1 MFKIHC
7 CESWGN
13 CKYQHSL
20 SFNLVLNCFNFK
32 GAVYKKWWIT
42 VRNFFK
48 VARHYE
54 VHFKHF
60 HLVMQMFTRSMS
72 HKEVDFVNYIASKF
86 EDLKEKELKED
97 LLSNITSL
105 INEQSTQ
112 IENLDYKLRKQNS
125 TISVL
130 QNNV

>member
-1 MFKIHC
+1 
-7 CESWGN
+7 
-13 CKYQHSL
+13 
-20 SFNLVLNCFNFK
+20 
-32 GAVYKKWWIT
+32 
-42 VRNFFK
+42 
-48 VARHYE
+48 
-54 VHFKHF
+54 
-60 HLVMQMFTRSMS
+60 MQMFTRSMS